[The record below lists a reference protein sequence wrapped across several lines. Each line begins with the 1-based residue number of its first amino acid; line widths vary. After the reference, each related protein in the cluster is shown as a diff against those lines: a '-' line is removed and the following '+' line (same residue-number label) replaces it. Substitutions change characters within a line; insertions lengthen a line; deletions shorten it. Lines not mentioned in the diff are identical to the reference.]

1 MKAEEAK
8 IGAKYLTKKGIPIT
22 VISFKDNRVI
32 VRLEN
37 INKQIGIPKNSELK
51 TFNEKDINGI
61 VRYINQEKPKKA
73 VKEGSLA
80 AFIDPMLFEGKY
92 TVKEIAEAIVKK
104 AGEYAKNKDIEAN
117 IRARMVT
124 YKRKGYQIIKND
136 NKQVKVV
143 KK

>member
-8 IGAKYLTKKGIPIT
+8 IGARYLTKKGIPIT
-22 VISFKDNRVI
+22 VIAFKDDRVI

-37 INKQIGIPKNSELK
+37 LNKQIGIPKNSELK
-51 TFNEKDINGI
+51 PFNEKDINGI
-61 VRYINQEKPKKA
+61 VKYIKQDKPKKS
-73 VKEGSLA
+73 VKEGCLA
-80 AFIDPMLFEGKY
+80 SFIDPMLFEGKY
-92 TVKEIAEAIVKK
+92 TVKEIAEAIIKE

-124 YKRKGYQIIKND
+124 YKRKGYQIIKGE

-143 KK
+143 K